1 MRFLPKNFVKI
12 FYYSRYKCRCHSR
25 HLTLD
30 QILLHKDSS
39 LEDFMK
45 KFLKVE
51 ERNTSK
57 KMKCDAVRLVRREN
71 EREINDLLSLAD
83 TIREEAA

>member
-1 MRFLPKNFVKI
+1 M
-12 FYYSRYKCRCHSR
+12 
-25 HLTLD
+25 TLD

-39 LEDFMK
+39 LEDFIE
-45 KFLKVE
+45 KFLRTE

-57 KMKCDAVRLVRREN
+57 KMKCDEVRLVRREN
-71 EREINDLLSLAD
+71 EREIKDLLSLAD